1 MDNFLSAIVNK
12 LNDALFET
20 LGLLLPSLVLCI
32 ILTEP
37 LLYTRVIFFKNNQ
50 LSTIIEQI
58 GDINQFW
65 IVLFIIAIFYVIGN
79 VIKVI
84 SKLYYD
90 LGKSIFDNTIFKII
104 GCMPIKWIR
113 KKIKEKYPKV
123 EFKNCPVF
131 TIINEI
137 YIWVKKTLSF
147 ATVNYGNKFE
157 EIYVYLAKEKLKI
170 FDDEKDKHKNW
181 YLFYKEATTIL
192 NQYNIN
198 TLYYKHLSKYN
209 SFRSLECVFFFGI
222 LYNICFYNKSINHLL
237 YFIVL
242 GVNIVCLVSFHEKF
256 KRYWMMCGNEVIAGL
271 DYFYK
276 NKKGNKENEE

>member
-1 MDNFLSAIVNK
+1 MDNFLSSIVNK

-37 LLYTRVIFFKNNQ
+37 LLYTRIIFFKDNQ
-50 LSTIIEQI
+50 LSAIIEQI
-58 GDINQFW
+58 GDVNQFW

-104 GCMPIKWIR
+104 GCMPIKWII
-113 KKIKEKYPKV
+113 KKIKEKNPKV
-123 EFKNCPVF
+123 EFKNWPFF
-131 TIINEI
+131 TIINVI

-147 ATVNYGNKFE
+147 ATVNYGNNFDK
-157 EIYVYLAKEKLKI
+157 IYIYLAKEKLKI
-170 FDDEKDKHKNW
+170 FDDEKDKYKNW

-222 LYNICFYNKSINHLL
+222 LYNIFFYNKSINHLL

-276 NKKGNKENEE
+276 NQKGNKENEE